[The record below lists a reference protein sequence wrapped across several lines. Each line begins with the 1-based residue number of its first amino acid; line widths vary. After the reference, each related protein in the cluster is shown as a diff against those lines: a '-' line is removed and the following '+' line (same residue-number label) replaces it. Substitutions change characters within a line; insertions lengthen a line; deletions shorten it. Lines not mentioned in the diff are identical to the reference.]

1 MGLLV
6 FVAVAAAVVATPL
19 ISFLVRSRLR
29 PGATKMIL
37 VGAASGEA
45 EKELWLAAL
54 RSAGIRTHISNVGD
68 ITPYYGSGPRRTHT
82 RSGCR
87 RGMRRGRA
95 RCWGSRLPRRLNQTF
110 TLVKTLFTEVFTVV
124 GDTVSHDA

>member
-68 ITPYYGSGPRRTHT
+68 ITPYYGSGPSPYSYEIWVPARDET
-82 RSGCR
+82 
-87 RGMRRGRA
+87 RA
-95 RCWGSRLPRRLNQTF
+95 R
-110 TLVKTLFTEVFTVV
+110 EVF
-124 GDTVSHDA
+124 GL